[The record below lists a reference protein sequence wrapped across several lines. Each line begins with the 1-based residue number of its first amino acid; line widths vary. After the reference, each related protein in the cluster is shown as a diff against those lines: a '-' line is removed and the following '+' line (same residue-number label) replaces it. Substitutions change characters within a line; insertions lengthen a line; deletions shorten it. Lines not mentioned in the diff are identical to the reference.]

1 MKEKKIIKIIRK
13 MQISYDGQRYRDLS
27 FICAN
32 LVVFDYPHSE
42 LWEIH
47 IKLKSELP
55 EGKMADVMFVTEDN
69 QRYKAKVFISAE
81 DINNRVYVLQKR
93 NELLTF

>member
-1 MKEKKIIKIIRK
+1 MKEKKIIRK
-13 MQISYDGQRYRDLS
+13 MQISYDGQHYRDLS

-47 IKLKSELP
+47 VKLKSELP
-55 EGKMADVMFVTEDN
+55 EGKMVDVMFVTEDN
-69 QRYKAKVFISAE
+69 QRYKAKAFIFVE
-81 DINNRVYVLQKR
+81 NINNRVYVLQKR
-93 NELLTF
+93 SELLRF